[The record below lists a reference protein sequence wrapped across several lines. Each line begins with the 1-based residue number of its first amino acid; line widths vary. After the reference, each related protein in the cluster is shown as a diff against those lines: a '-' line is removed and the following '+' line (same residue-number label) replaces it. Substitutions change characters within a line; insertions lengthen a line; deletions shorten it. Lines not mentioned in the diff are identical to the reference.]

1 MMTTTTPPPN
11 VIAARQQAIGTDYYA
26 LGYLALCIASYSD
39 AGGTEEEIKAAIA
52 ANVPSL
58 GQIGNV
64 PGKWTLDWG
73 PAITTSIL
81 SWKAN
86 LLFAASYRDPSTD
99 LPIFSAV
106 VIRGTDISAGF
117 LGVLKQLHEDLEP
130 GCQLVWPDGSGGCAS
145 EQQSS
150 SSTQYIARGTFHGFQ
165 SLLALQGLNQST
177 QQTQTLG
184 DFLAA
189 FVPAYSTSSAPLPLI
204 VTGHSLGGCQTSP
217 VARWIHSQS
226 WIDSGVVVV
235 PHSFAA
241 PTAGNEAFAN
251 AYLQELPNARRWYNS
266 YDIVPMAFDQ
276 LATMDDL
283 WFVSPYACGV
293 KPSSLERAAL
303 LLLKTDVGNLQ
314 YAHEGGGSARLLNG
328 VCGSSTT
335 TVSGTTDGWGAQL
348 EYQHFPPCGYWHLM
362 VNQYSS
368 TLGALA
374 YPPWVTPAPQ
384 CSSSS

>member
-1 MMTTTTPPPN
+1 MTTTPPN
-11 VIAARQQAIGTDYYA
+11 VAAARQQAIDTDYYA
-26 LGYLALCIASYSD
+26 LGHLALCIASYSD
-39 AGGTEEEIKAAIA
+39 AGGTEEEIRAAIA

-64 PGKWTLDWG
+64 PGTWTLDWG

-86 LLFAASYRDPSTD
+86 LLFAASYRDPSSN

-106 VIRGTDISAGF
+106 VIRGTDITAGF

-130 GCQLVWPDGSGGCAS
+130 GCQLLWPYGIGACAD
-145 EQQSS
+145 EKQSS
-150 SSTQYIARGTFHGFQ
+150 SSAQYIARGTFHGFQ
-165 SLLALQGLNQST
+165 SLLTLQGLNQST
-177 QQTQTLG
+177 QESQTLG

-189 FVPAYSTSSAPLPLI
+189 FVPANSDATAPLPLV

-217 VARWIHSQS
+217 VARWINGQS

-241 PTAGNEAFAN
+241 PTAGNAAFAN
-251 AYLQELPNARRWYNS
+251 AYVDELPNARRWFNS
-266 YDIVPMAFDQ
+266 FDIVPMAFDQ

-283 WFVSPYACGV
+283 WFVSPYNCLV
-293 KPSSLERAAL
+293 KPSSLESGAIG
-303 LLLKTDVGNLQ
+303 LLKTDVGKLQ
-314 YAHEGGGSARLLNG
+314 YAHEGGNSARLLNG
-328 VCGSSTT
+328 ACGSPSTT
-335 TVSGTTDGWGAQL
+335 VTGTSDRWGAQL
-348 EYQHFPPCGYWHLM
+348 EYEHFPPCGYWNLM
-362 VNQYSS
+362 VNEYES

-374 YPPWVTPAPQ
+374 YPPWVQPAPT
-384 CSSSS
+384 CG